1 MNSHVGAGD
10 KPEKLHR
17 FPAQK
22 EAPLSGTLN
31 PYHDG
36 RIRTAV
42 PSKLKGKT
50 IGNQGNFSVLQM
62 QVQKPE
68 MTARDLAAKRTSERT
83 AAAAKLASSQGYRH
97 PRRLRLQPATTSLAS
112 VPVAIPLAQTLS
124 PPRSQLSYVVPPAPR
139 PNSLPHITPSPAYQ
153 EQPLGKQAVAT
164 TDITLDIDSH
174 QVSDPCAE
182 SNGLHPI
189 SPEYSRGQ
197 FVVVTAREG
206 SVEQADATVTD
217 QDPMQDINVEVT
229 DEPFMTVDSQE
240 IETEHTS
247 GVTKV
252 TGEVNQEQTREITV
266 DSRWADAS
274 QTTELES
281 MPQPLSP
288 DVVKSEQARI
298 LTLFRYTQ
306 PRFIVDQLVEALVHF
321 GTIPDGPPTDTTL
334 FTKSTSNNGP
344 GNLFVSWLSEIF
356 PAIPLESHK
365 MKKPPTGR
373 PRGRPKG
380 SIASYSRQT
389 TAVHSTSTAFVPRT
403 YGTTSTQIRL
413 MGDGTSK
420 SQQAVEGVQGPDVIL
435 SPVPAAQS
443 PTATIVPASRGQED
457 VSLQPIA
464 DVSSRTVAIPRMRSI
479 FPSMAPIAEASA
491 PNSTPVQRKKS
502 TGRPRGRPPG
512 SKNKSKSIS
521 KTQSDKAG
529 QQDSRPGRSNYLG
542 PQSEALW
549 PLQPN
554 SGSPD
559 TVESRMA
566 RPDALDSLGS
576 IKEKRRMI
584 DPNSQR
590 TLQQAP
596 REGPTTILPQASD
609 PTAPPAS
616 SSQQAKRRRL
626 SQETFRRDPV
636 SSVASISRSRALSD
650 VFESNSS
657 MGFQSAQS
665 RPSQY
670 TSRHQN
676 QNWYIEHPYQGQQP
690 QSQLHPPLQHQFHPQ
705 QLSRNT
711 GSGT

>member
-1 MNSHVGAGD
+1 
-10 KPEKLHR
+10 
-17 FPAQK
+17 
-22 EAPLSGTLN
+22 
-31 PYHDG
+31 
-36 RIRTAV
+36 
-42 PSKLKGKT
+42 
-50 IGNQGNFSVLQM
+50 
-62 QVQKPE
+62 

-97 PRRLRLQPATTSLAS
+97 PRRLRLQPATTSLVS

-124 PPRSQLSYVVPPAPR
+124 PPRSQLSCVAPPAPR

-153 EQPLGKQAVAT
+153 ERPLEKQAVAT
-164 TDITLDIDSH
+164 TDITLHIDSH

-197 FVVVTAREG
+197 FVVVTARGG
-206 SVEQADATVTD
+206 SVEQADTTVTD

-229 DEPFMTVDSQE
+229 DEPFMIVDSQE

-247 GVTKV
+247 GATKV
-252 TGEVNQEQTREITV
+252 TGEANQEQTREITV
-266 DSRWADAS
+266 DSRWTDAG

-321 GTIPDGPPTDTTL
+321 GTIPDGPPTDTAL

-380 SIASYSRQT
+380 SIASYSKQT

-413 MGDGTSK
+413 MGDRTSK
-420 SQQAVEGVQGPDVIL
+420 SQQAVEGVQGPDVVL

-457 VSLQPIA
+457 VSLQPIV
-464 DVSSRTVAIPRMRSI
+464 DLSSRTVAIPRMRSI
-479 FPSMAPIAEASA
+479 FPSIAPIAEVSA
-491 PNSTPVQRKKS
+491 PNSTPLQRKKS

-542 PQSEALW
+542 PQSGALW

-554 SGSPD
+554 GGSPD

-576 IKEKRRMI
+576 IKEKRRKI

-596 REGPTTILPQASD
+596 REGPATILPQASD

-626 SQETFRRDPV
+626 SQETFQRDPV
-636 SSVASISRSRALSD
+636 SSVASISRSRAPSD

-670 TSRHQN
+670 ASRHQN
-676 QNWYIEHPYQGQQP
+676 QNWDIEHLYQGQQP
-690 QSQLHPPLQHQFHPQ
+690 QSQLHPPLQRQFHPQ